1 MLEDMIKLARERIY
15 DTMDED
21 EERDYSLPV
30 DAFGRLC
37 LSLIQITLVL
47 FLAFQKPQLQSFQKY
62 VRPRLWA

>member
-30 DAFGRLC
+30 DAFGKA
-37 LSLIQITLVL
+37 LSESYSDNVG
-47 FLAFQKPQLQSFQKY
+47 SFSSF
-62 VRPRLWA
+62 PEAPA